1 MTLTKI
7 YYIIEFRLLK
17 TARGFFMKEKFLH
30 RMQTILGD
38 EYGNFVASLE
48 KDNVRGLRANRFK
61 CDKAHFLSLIDMP
74 TSPIGYVDNG
84 FILNSTEPIGTSP
97 LHHAGM
103 IYMQDPG
110 AMSAV
115 AAVNIEPDFKILDM
129 CAAPGG
135 KSSQAAEFLGDEGF
149 ILSNEY
155 VPKRAKIIVS
165 NFERLGIK
173 NAIVTSLSSGD
184 IAKMYEDV
192 FDLVIVDAP
201 CSGEGMFRKSDE
213 AIECWSEENVLACS
227 KRQLE
232 IIENA
237 KSTVRRGGYLLYSTC
252 TYSLEENEM
261 VVDEFLERNPE
272 FELIPVNDSVKAV
285 TRDGISFDGCKSQNL
300 SLTRRFYP
308 HISEGEGQ
316 FIALM
321 RRNGGERIGRIN
333 YKDAAHSL
341 SRTQSEIVKAFFKEN
356 MLIPPIGRL
365 GAVGDNIVLITHD
378 MPIPQHS
385 VFMSGVMVGEIRGN
399 MLVPSHQFFSCY
411 GHFFK
416 SREII
421 LKGDERIERYLKGEE
436 IEARLATRGW
446 CAILYEGVTV
456 GGGKCSDGKIKNHY
470 PKGLR
475 NK

>member
-1 MTLTKI
+1 
-7 YYIIEFRLLK
+7 
-17 TARGFFMKEKFLH
+17 MKENFLN
-30 RMQTILGD
+30 RMRELLGN
-38 EYGNFVASLE
+38 EYEHFVQSLD

-61 CDKAHFLSLIDMP
+61 CDKSHLASLIDMP
-74 TSPIGYVDNG
+74 LRPISYVDNG
-84 FILNSTEPIGTSP
+84 FILESTEPIGTSP

-110 AMSAV
+110 AMSAI
-115 AAVNIEPDFKILDM
+115 AAVNIKPDFKILDM

-173 NAIVTSLSSGD
+173 NAIVTSLASD
-184 IAKMYEDV
+184 EIAKMYEGV

-213 AIECWSEENVLACS
+213 AVECWSEENVLACS
-227 KRQLE
+227 KRQME

-237 KSTVRRGGYLLYSTC
+237 KSTVKDGGYLLYSTC
-252 TYSLEENEM
+252 TYSIEENEM
-261 VVDEFLERNPE
+261 VVDEFLNNNRE
-272 FELIPVNDSVKAV
+272 FELVPVNEKVRAV
-285 TRDGISFDGCKSQNL
+285 TKDGISFDGCKSD
-300 SLTRRFYP
+300 SLNMTRRFYP
-308 HISEGEGQ
+308 HVSDGEGQ

-321 RRNGGERIGRIN
+321 RRRGRGNDEKIN
-333 YKDAAHSL
+333 YKDSAKPL
-341 SRTQSEIVKAFFKEN
+341 SRTANEIVKAFFKEN
-356 MLIPPIGRL
+356 MLLEPTGRL
-365 GAVGDNIVLITHD
+365 TAVGDNIVLITHD

-399 MLVPSHQFFSCY
+399 MLIPSHQFFSCY

-416 SREII
+416 SREMIF
-421 LKGDERIERYLKGEE
+421 KGEERIDKYLRGEE
-436 IEARLATRGW
+436 IEARFAAHGW
-446 CAILYEGVTV
+446 CAVLYEGVTV
-456 GGGKCSDGKIKNHY
+456 GGGKCSGGKIKNHY

>member
-1 MTLTKI
+1 MNVK
-7 YYIIEFRLLK
+7 
-17 TARGFFMKEKFLH
+17 GVFMKEEFLL
-30 RMQTILGD
+30 RMHKILGD
-38 EYGNFVASLE
+38 DYDSFVSSLE

-61 CDKAHFLSLIDMP
+61 CDKSHLVSLIDMP
-74 TSPIGYVDNG
+74 LLPINYVDNG
-84 FILNSTEPIGTSP
+84 FILDSTEPIGTSP

-103 IYMQDPG
+103 VYMQDPG

-135 KSSQAAEFLGDEGF
+135 KSSQAAEFLGDDGF

-173 NAIVTSLSSGD
+173 NAIVTSLPSD
-184 IAKMYEDV
+184 EIAKMYESI

-213 AIECWSEENVLACS
+213 AIECWSEENELACS

-237 KSTVRRGGYLLYSTC
+237 KGTVKNGGYLLYSTC
-252 TYSLEENEM
+252 TYSLKENEM
-261 VVDEFLERNPE
+261 VVDRFLANNQD
-272 FELIPVNDSVKAV
+272 FELVPVNERVERV
-285 TRDGISFDGCKSQNL
+285 TREGISFDGCQSQKL

-308 HISEGEGQ
+308 HISDGEGQ

-321 RRNGGERIGRIN
+321 KRNGGDKAGRIN

-356 MLIPPIGRL
+356 MMIPPIGRL

-416 SREII
+416 SREMI
-421 LKGDERIERYLKGEE
+421 LKGDERIEKYLRGEE
-436 IEARLATRGW
+436 IEGSLATRGW